1 LDEAKWN
8 WLLKLFKRWP
18 FLAIKSVRTYEGA
31 KAVSSHTGSLTS
43 SNELYEALFRQSGV
57 IIVESVEELFNYGL
71 AFSITD
77 IPKSNRVVILT
88 NAGGPGI
95 KEKLSKILPKFA
107 SLKNPVDTTA
117 NINPNEYKMALKI
130 LDEDSQFDGII
141 AIVVRA
147 YTMDINEFCDEII
160 DIYKQIK
167 KPLMICLM
175 GIVEIEE
182 V

>member
-1 LDEAKWN
+1 
-8 WLLKLFKRWP
+8 
-18 FLAIKSVRTYEGA
+18 LAL
-31 KAVSSHTGSLTS
+31 SL
-43 SNELYEALFRQSGV
+43 
-57 IIVESVEELFNYGL
+57 I
-71 AFSITD
+71 D

-117 NINPNEYKMALKI
+117 NINPNEYKVALKI
-130 LDEDSQFDGII
+130 LDEDSQF
-141 AIVVRA
+141 
-147 YTMDINEFCDEII
+147 
-160 DIYKQIK
+160 K

-182 V
+182 GLKKLQSAKIPT